1 MQMLKPSMPRPWED
15 LASRAANMLPSA
27 LPSAI
32 GEYLGALMKV
42 HLEPQTRGRFDNNFQ
57 FLSPFIPNNPYNA
70 IRTFL
75 DMVPKPTLVP

>member
-27 LPSAI
+27 I
-32 GEYLGALMKV
+32 GEYLGASMKV
-42 HLEPQTRGRFDNNFQ
+42 HLKPQTRGRFDYDVQ
-57 FLSPFIPNNPYNA
+57 FLSPFISNNPYHS